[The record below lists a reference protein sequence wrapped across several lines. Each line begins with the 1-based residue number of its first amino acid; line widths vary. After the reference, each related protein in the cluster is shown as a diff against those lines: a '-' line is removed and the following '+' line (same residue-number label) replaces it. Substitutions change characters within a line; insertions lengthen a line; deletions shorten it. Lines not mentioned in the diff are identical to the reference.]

1 MNGLRQRVLRW
12 VFGTHF
18 AVLVLLLVIPSLRG
32 CFRKEPQIIATF
44 DLGLP
49 PPPLPEIEPEPEP
62 VPEIKPPPKPEK
74 KPEPVPA
81 LTNPPPKKAETNPP
95 PKKTEEKK
103 PAVTNPP
110 PKKAETKKAEP
121 QTPPKPK
128 TLEERLAE
136 VRKGG
141 KPAARPAATPAPQLD
156 LSGLKSALAAGS
168 STAGSGPGGGVYS
181 PFAGY
186 YESVKQRM
194 YSVWKQ
200 PAGAPGGLTATAS
213 IRVERDGTVSRKA
226 LTGRSG
232 NAPFDLSVQSALN
245 ATVRLP
251 VPPPDLPSRD
261 IEIEFVLAD

>member
-1 MNGLRQRVLRW
+1 MNGLRQRVFRW
-12 VFGTHF
+12 VSGAHVT
-18 AVLVLLLVIPSLRG
+18 ALVLLLVIPSLRG
-32 CFRKEPQIIATF
+32 CFRKEPKIIATF

-62 VPEIKPPPKPEK
+62 VPEVKPPPKPEK
-74 KPEPVPA
+74 KPDPVPA
-81 LTNPPPKKAETNPP
+81 LTNPPPKKAE
-95 PKKTEEKK
+95 EKK
-103 PAVTNPP
+103 PTVTNPP
-110 PKKAETKKAEP
+110 PKKAETH
-121 QTPPKPK
+121 TPPKPK

-141 KPAARPAATPAPQLD
+141 KPAAKTSPTPAPQLD
-156 LSGLKSALAAGS
+156 LSGLKSALNAASGS
-168 STAGSGPGGGVYS
+168 ATAGSGSGGGVYS

-200 PAGAPGGLTATAS
+200 PAGAPSGLTATAS
-213 IRVERDGTVSRKA
+213 IRVERDGTVSRKG

-232 NAPFDLSVQSALN
+232 NVPFDLSVQSALN